1 MVQIQPGGDAV
12 GVADDDVAQV
22 LAGFEQG
29 LGQVGRFEHGLLPG
43 VTPYTGWPASASVR
57 SSQRTRSESFLG
69 TRDGLGVL
77 LLE

>member
-29 LGQVGRFEHGLLPG
+29 LGQVGRFEHGMLPG
-43 VTPYTGWPASASVR
+43 HAVHRLTRLGERALQPADPFG
-57 SSQRTRSESFLG
+57 ELPG